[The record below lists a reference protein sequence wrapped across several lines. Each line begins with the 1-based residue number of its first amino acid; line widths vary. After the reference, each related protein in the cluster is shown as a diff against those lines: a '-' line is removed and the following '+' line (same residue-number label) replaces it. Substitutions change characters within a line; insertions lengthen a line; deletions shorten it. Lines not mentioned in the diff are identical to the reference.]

1 MSTTTEVI
9 EVPICGMDCADCAA
23 HVQHA
28 LAAMPGVEHA
38 TVLLS
43 AERAVVRGDPAL
55 VTLPALRAAIEAAG
69 YSVPDPE
76 AAGEMSAV
84 RASGATLT
92 RQVFTIFGLI
102 FGAVVLIVVVG
113 EWLGLLEAVT
123 EVVPF
128 WLGASLVLVAGWP
141 VFANVLRA
149 AWRRQIIAHTL
160 MTAGVIAALAVG
172 QWATAAVVVFFMRIG
187 DYVEHLTA
195 EQARRAVRKLNELA
209 PQMALVERD
218 NGEDQVP
225 VAEVRPGDIVIVRP
239 GGQIPVDGIVVSGQA
254 LINQAAITGEAMPV
268 EVGPGVQV
276 YAATIAQLGSLRVKA
291 LHVGAN
297 STFGQV
303 IRMVEE
309 AEANRAHVQ
318 RLADRFAVW
327 FLPVVLG
334 LALLTLLVRRDP
346 LATAAVLVVACSCSF
361 ALATPVAMLA
371 SIGNAARR
379 GLLIKGGRSIELLAR
394 ADVLLVDK
402 TGTLTMGRPT
412 LTHIVPCHPAW
423 NERDLLA
430 LAATAERY
438 SEHPLAEAVR
448 EAARQRNLP
457 LAAPDNFSV
466 VPGIGIKATIN
477 GQEVMIGS
485 ARTLVGEQR
494 LTPEVARREA
504 EGGSLLYITL
514 DGEFIGVLVA
524 TDTER
529 PDVALALTTLRQMGL
544 REIVMLTGDREA
556 TAATL
561 AAQLGIAYRAQ
572 LLPDDKLALV
582 RSYQA
587 EGHTV
592 IMVGDGINDAPA
604 LAQAD
609 IGIAMGVT
617 GIDIAIAAAP
627 ITLMRDDW
635 TLLPELLALS
645 RRTMGIVR
653 GNLGF
658 TVAYNLLGL
667 SLAALGFL
675 PPIVAAAAQ
684 SLPDLGIMANSARL
698 LHKDSAHNVHTAV
711 QDEYQ
716 PHPGPQS
723 AHR

>member
-9 EVPICGMDCADCAA
+9 EVNICGMDCADCAA

-28 LAAMPGVEHA
+28 LAALPGVEHA

-43 AERAVVRGDPAL
+43 AERAVIRGDPAL

-69 YSVPDPE
+69 YSVPDPKV
-76 AAGEMSAV
+76 AGELGSV
-84 RASGATLT
+84 SGTGATLT

-141 VFANVLRA
+141 VFANVVRA

-160 MTAGVIAALAVG
+160 MTAGVVAALAVG

-209 PQMALVERD
+209 PQMALVERED
-218 NGEDQVP
+218 GEYQVP
-225 VAEVRPGDIVIVRP
+225 VAEVRPGETVIVRP
-239 GGQIPVDGIVVSGQA
+239 GGQIPVDGMVVSGQA
-254 LINQAAITGEAMPV
+254 LINQAAITGESMPV

-291 LHVGAN
+291 LHIGAN

-318 RLADRFAVW
+318 RLADRFATW

-379 GLLIKGGRSIELLAR
+379 GLLIKGGRYIELLAR

-412 LTHIVPCHPAW
+412 LTHIVPCHPEW
-423 NERDLLA
+423 NENDLLT

-448 EAARQRNLP
+448 EAARERNLP

-466 VPGIGIKATIN
+466 VPGVGIKATIN

-485 ARTLVGEQR
+485 ARTLVGEQT
-494 LTPEVARREA
+494 LTPEVVRREA
-504 EGGSLLYITL
+504 EGGSLLYVTV
-514 DGEFIGVLVA
+514 DGECIGVLVA

-529 PDVALALTTLRQMGL
+529 PDVTRALTTLRHMGL
-544 REIVMLTGDREA
+544 HEIVMLTGDREA
-556 TAATL
+556 TAAAL
-561 AAQLGIAYRAQ
+561 AEQLGIAYRAQ
-572 LLPDDKLALV
+572 LLPEDKLALV
-582 RSYQA
+582 RMYQA
-587 EGHTV
+587 QGHTV

-617 GIDIAIAAAP
+617 GIDIAIATAP

-635 TLLPELLALS
+635 ALLPELLALS

-658 TVAYNLLGL
+658 TVAYNLVGL

-698 LHKDSAHNVHTAV
+698 LHKDSAHSVHTAV
-711 QDEYQ
+711 QDEYR